1 MQRMTSNPMSAP
13 NAPGVSGAGSP
24 PIKKK
29 RKFYYYALV
38 FEVEFEHDEDIVYFA
53 FSQPYSYAQIFSE
66 VLEKEEELKPATTS
80 LITPVP
86 RKVVG

>member
-1 MQRMTSNPMSAP
+1 MTSNPMSAP
-13 NAPGVSGAGSP
+13 PMPPPGTSGIGSP

-53 FSQPYSYAQIFSE
+53 FS
-66 VLEKEEELKPATTS
+66 
-80 LITPVP
+80 
-86 RKVVG
+86 

>member
-1 MQRMTSNPMSAP
+1 MSVPPMPPPGTS
-13 NAPGVSGAGSP
+13 GIGSP

-53 FSQPYSYAQIFSE
+53 FS
-66 VLEKEEELKPATTS
+66 
-80 LITPVP
+80 
-86 RKVVG
+86 